1 MKEMAFFAET
11 EERVEER
18 EEGEGEVLILSVERE
33 VLERREFLEEME
45 GLGGA
50 DRALKEQV
58 GEVILDIF
66 FLRVDTQKK
75 QGSLGTRSRNRQ
87 NCHN

>member
-1 MKEMAFFAET
+1 MTVSGRKG
-11 EERVEER
+11 RRGV
-18 EEGEGEVLILSVERE
+18 EGEVLILSVERE

-58 GEVILDIF
+58 GEIDVVGEVILDIF
-66 FLRVDTQKK
+66 FLRVDTQKNK
-75 QGSLGTRSRNRQ
+75 ASLGTRSRNRQ